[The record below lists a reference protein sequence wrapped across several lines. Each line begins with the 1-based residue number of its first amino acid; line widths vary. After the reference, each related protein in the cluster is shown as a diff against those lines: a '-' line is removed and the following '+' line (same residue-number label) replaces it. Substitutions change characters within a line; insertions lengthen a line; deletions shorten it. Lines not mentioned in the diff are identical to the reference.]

1 MSTLRV
7 LIARI
12 KAVFAMSRGDAD
24 LDAEIQAHLDLL
36 AADFIERGLS
46 PTDARAAAR
55 RAFGA
60 VEGMKET
67 YRDQRGL
74 PFFDTLVQDLR
85 YGARM
90 LRRDPG
96 FTVVAV
102 LSLGLGIGAST
113 TAFGV
118 FNAVMLRPMAVAD
131 PQRLVLLQPQRL
143 GGRFILVNPVFEELR
158 LRQTTLEGLFATN
171 DQPFLKVTFDDTSVP
186 SYVRG
191 SLVSGN
197 YFPILGISP
206 SIGRLLTDRDDSQAD
221 ASDTNACAAVISYK
235 LWTDRFQHDPDVV
248 GRTLQVGRG
257 VCAIVGVAPAAFVTH
272 QAGFAVDVWLPI
284 RPMTDRKLLESR
296 GMAFFSGVMGR
307 LRPGVTTSQA
317 EAELTALYQQ
327 AIAAL
332 PLPPPPPGQ
341 QAPQP
346 TDFRMKLQ
354 SGAQGLDAVRREYST
369 ALVIVMAVVG
379 VVWLIAIVNVANLLL
394 ARGAAR
400 LPELATR
407 SALGAGRWRLVRQLA
422 TEGCLLASLGAFV
435 GGLLAWGATPLLAS
449 LVSLGY
455 TTIALDTH
463 ADWRVIAV
471 TIASTGIA
479 ALLAGVLPGL
489 RLSRAT
495 LQADM
500 ARAGRTS
507 TGRAQWLARGLVTT
521 QLALSLLLV
530 TAAGLLLRTIGTPR
544 RRRPWFPRRARG
556 RSQRARRDSRQL
568 LRERGFSRPED
579 TARHALSDDRRTC
592 ECPPWRPRGEHLLV
606 GAVQHQR
613 SLAALDR
620 RRSEHGSCARPDR
633 LRLLAILRD
642 DGHGHPAGPRLHRS
656 RSRRDG
662 ACRDRERSVGARA
675 LRQQRCARSSS
686 RARLHG

>member
-12 KAVFAMSRGDAD
+12 KAMFATSRGDAD

-36 AADFIERGLS
+36 AADFVERGLS

-235 LWTDRFQHDPDVV
+235 LWTDRFQQDPDVV
-248 GRTLQVGRG
+248 RRTLQVGRG
-257 VCAIVGVAPAAFVTH
+257 VCAIVGVAPAAFVSH
-272 QAGFAVDVWLPI
+272 QAGFAIDVWLPI

-296 GMAFFSGVMGR
+296 GMAFFSGVIGR

-507 TGRAQWLARGLVTT
+507 TRAGPMAGARARDDAAG
-521 QLALSLLLV
+521 ALSP
-530 TAAGLLLRTIGTPR
+530 AGNGGRPSASNDRTPR
-544 RRRPWFPRRARG
+544 RRRPRFPRRARG

-579 TARHALSDDRRTC
+579 SARHALSEDRRTC
-592 ECPPWRPRGEHLLV
+592 ECPPRRPRGEHFMAGIL
-606 GAVQHQR
+606 QHER
-613 SLAALDR
+613 SLAALDQ
-620 RRSEHGSCARPDR
+620 RRSERGSGAETDR
-633 LRLLAILRD
+633 LRLVAILRD
-642 DGHGHPAGPRLHRS
+642 DGDGHPARPELHRP
-656 RSRRDG
+656 RS
-662 ACRDRERSVGARA
+662 
-675 LRQQRCARSSS
+675 
-686 RARLHG
+686 